1 MNNRFITGITTGA
14 IIGAAVG
21 MMVMPG
27 LDRNTKRKIRRTG
40 KMARHMAGDMYSNMM
55 RFMR

>member
-21 MMVMPG
+21 MMVMPE

-40 KMARHMAGDMYSNMM
+40 KIAKHMAGDMYSNMM
-55 RFMR
+55 HWMK